1 MEDANVILNAKGLM
15 LGYGP
20 RIVLRD
26 VNLEV
31 HRGEFWFLLGP
42 NGEGKTTLIKA
53 LLGLLHPRKGQLWL
67 HPDWARRERIG
78 FVPQRCDL
86 NPTLPTTVREFVLL
100 GLVGIRADRQ
110 ERQERLDWALARTDM
125 TELAGRDYGALSGG
139 QRQRALVARAL
150 VRRPELLIVDEPT
163 NGLDLVAEDEVLQA
177 LTALNRSEGLTV
189 LFVTHH
195 LDIAA
200 NFGSHFALFSKGTVR
215 AGNSEQV
222 LTREALR
229 EVHGAPVEL
238 RRNPDGGVN
247 IRINGAGE
255 TA

>member
-1 MEDANVILNAKGLM
+1 MVNSEVVLKATGLT
-15 LGYGP
+15 LGYGA
-20 RIVLRD
+20 RAVLQG

-31 HRGEFWFLLGP
+31 RRGEFWFLLGP

-53 LLGLLHPRKGQLWL
+53 LLGMLRPWEGALWIR
-67 HPDWARRERIG
+67 PECARRGRIG

-86 NPTLPTTVREFVLL
+86 NPTLRTTVREFVLL
-100 GLVGIRADRQ
+100 GLVGVAADRRAV
-110 ERQERLDWALARTDM
+110 EERLGWALARTDL
-125 TELAGRDYGALSGG
+125 TVLVGRDYGSLSGG

-177 LTALNRSEGLTV
+177 LTALNRSERLTV

-200 NFGSHFALFSKGTVR
+200 SFGSHFALFAKGAVQ
-215 AGNSEQV
+215 AGTSEQV

-229 EVHGAPVEL
+229 GVYGAPVEL
-238 RRNPDGGVN
+238 RREPGGGVV
-247 IRINGAGE
+247 IRINGA
-255 TA
+255 ARVS